1 MFTQSQSTIFRAVPA
16 CILSQYHW
24 DKAFH
29 FPGQFHFL
37 VKTVTDSVRLGVVYL
52 NLVVSTA
59 NRVIFNEIYLLLRPT
74 MTSPRSYWNTF
85 KCAPYYQP
93 IAY

>member
-29 FPGQFHFL
+29 FAGQFHFL
-37 VKTVTDSVRLGVVYL
+37 VKTIADSVRLGVVYL

-59 NRVIFNEIYLLLRPT
+59 NRVIFNDIYLLSAAYNAITTILLEHIQ
-74 MTSPRSYWNTF
+74 MRSLLS
-85 KCAPYYQP
+85 
-93 IAY
+93 AY